1 MDKLSF
7 PETAIPETLIPEA
20 QWYELASCDANR
32 EFTTG
37 AMVVATDSTLEFLA
51 GPLNLVER
59 IVVISDDFND
69 GRFFSIGRQ
78 IRQHG
83 YRRRLTLAGDILPDQ
98 YTALHSCGF
107 NDVVILADSS
117 TPGVAVLHK
126 TLALSGVL
134 DPVSAKPVSPKLEP
148 FTLAGPSQ

>member
-1 MDKLSF
+1 MDKLTF
-7 PETAIPETLIPEA
+7 PETAISETVISEA
-20 QWYELASCDANR
+20 QWYELASSDANQ

-37 AMVVATDSTLEFLA
+37 VLVVATDSTLEFLA

-59 IVVISDDFND
+59 IVIMSDDFND

-98 YTALHSCGF
+98 YTALRLCGF
-107 NDVVILADSS
+107 DDVLIVANSS
-117 TPGVAVLHK
+117 TSRVGVLDEALE
-126 TLALSGVL
+126 LSGVP
-134 DPVSAKPVSPKLEP
+134 DPVSLKLEP
-148 FTLAGPSQ
+148 FALTGLRQ

>member
-1 MDKLSF
+1 MDKPTF
-7 PETAIPETLIPEA
+7 PETAFLETAISETAISEA
-20 QWYELASCDANR
+20 QWYELASSDANQ

-37 AMVVATDSTLEFLA
+37 VLVVATDSTLEFLA

-59 IVVISDDFND
+59 IVIMSDDFND

-98 YTALHSCGF
+98 YTALRLCGF
-107 NDVVILADSS
+107 DDVLIVANSS
-117 TPGVAVLHK
+117 TSRVVVLDEA
-126 TLALSGVL
+126 LELSGVP
-134 DPVSAKPVSPKLEP
+134 DPVSPKLEP
-148 FTLAGPSQ
+148 FTLTGPSQ